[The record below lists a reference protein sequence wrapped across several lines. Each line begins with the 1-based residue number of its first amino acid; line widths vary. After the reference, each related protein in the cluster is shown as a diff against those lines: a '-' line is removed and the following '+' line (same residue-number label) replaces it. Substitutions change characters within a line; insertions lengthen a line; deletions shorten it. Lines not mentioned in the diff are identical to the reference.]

1 MSDDARLVRAGA
13 VAAGADG
20 ALRAV
25 FGAGGSTRSESA
37 SHAVHGSV
45 CGIGCGACPG
55 SGRPRHLDLQ
65 ILRCEGTGLG
75 AARPGDPVEVS
86 VDAAGLVR
94 AAGWTFG
101 VPLAGLVTGAWMGSA
116 AMGEGASIAL
126 GIVGFGF
133 GIGWLLRSGRRLVP
147 LLDLRVG
154 RPAGVGSG
162 MAGTNRRSG

>member
-1 MSDDARLVRAGA
+1 MSDDVRLVRAGA

-20 ALRAV
+20 ALRVV
-25 FGAGGSTRSESA
+25 FGAGPGVRSESA
-37 SHAVHGSV
+37 SDGVRGGV
-45 CGIGCGACPG
+45 CGVGCSACPG
-55 SGRPRHLDLQ
+55 SGRPRHLDLRPLQ
-65 ILRCEGTGLG
+65 FDG
-75 AARPGDPVEVS
+75 AGHDSARPGDPVEVS

-126 GIVGFGF
+126 GIVGLGV
-133 GIGWLLRSGRRLVP
+133 GVGWLLRCGRRLVP

-154 RPAGVGSG
+154 RATGVGSG